1 MTFSQS
7 KYSGLL
13 IHITAWAVVIGMPL
27 FVFGT
32 DRPLI
37 NMNDYFRFLAVPVSF
52 MLIFYINYFHL
63 IEKFLFARH
72 VGKFLICNVFLI
84 LTVMFAVHLLFRYIL
99 APEFMPP
106 LPPLSWKEALRF
118 FSRNSVLYI
127 LVAGASVAIRV
138 TGNWYKIEK
147 ARQELEHSR
156 IQAELHNLK
165 SQLNPHF
172 LFNTLNNIYSL
183 IQIDTERAQKAVY
196 DLSGMLRYVLYESSR
211 AEVPLWEEVRFL
223 HDYIELMRLRL
234 PHHVK
239 LSVSL
244 PDEKV
249 RTPVAP
255 LLFISLVENAFKH
268 GVSNEKPSYINIS
281 LHETNGKLVCRI
293 KNSSFPKPSG
303 SDRSGSGIGIAN
315 LAKRLEMIYPG
326 HYSFEYGP
334 CGNGDYE
341 ALLSVD
347 FNGNEIELRDNRR

>member
-84 LTVMFAVHLLFRYIL
+84 LTVMFAV
-99 APEFMPP
+99 
-106 LPPLSWKEALRF
+106 
-118 FSRNSVLYI
+118 LYI

-147 ARQELEHSR
+147 TRQELEHSR
-156 IQAELHNLK
+156 IQAELQNLK

-281 LHETNGKLVCRI
+281 LHETDGKLVCRI

-341 ALLSVD
+341 ALLSID